1 MDAPF
6 SVDMMPRITKFFETE
21 SSREP
26 GQDIYEEVFKTD
38 TFFPLQR
45 KKELVKMLN
54 VARGYNPKVIYEIGT
69 CDGGG
74 LYHWCKSV
82 VGVERVIASEI
93 RGTPY
98 QHEFEKA
105 ASVQKAGKPAAQ
117 ASIDCTVYAPCT
129 PHEKP
134 DGSTEKAFVPRGK
147 NVCFDNS
154 FWENITRLGERI
166 SYQGGPEEEY
176 RCTREEVLSGACGT
190 RVFDTFRFT
199 PEKGVRPPRYWFIGE
214 QQHEC

>member
-1 MDAPF
+1 MRSF
-6 SVDMMPRITKFFETE
+6 SAAKDSAERTGTDKSRKFR
-21 SSREP
+21 SAA
-26 GQDIYEEVFKTD
+26 
-38 TFFPLQR
+38 R
-45 KKELVKMLN
+45 KF
-54 VARGYNPKVIYEIGT
+54 
-69 CDGGG
+69 
-74 LYHWCKSV
+74 
-82 VGVERVIASEI
+82 I
-93 RGTPY
+93 RGATAVVLLLASTY
-98 QHEFEKA
+98 LMQQHEFEKA